1 MDTLSFFFWEGLGH
15 IGDIT
20 AYDHI
25 LFVLAL
31 TAVYSLRQWR
41 TVLWLVTAFTIGH
54 SLALGLAVYDVV
66 RISPPLIEWLIPVSI
81 LLTCGLNI
89 AKAGNKTIED
99 KSQNTA
105 PLNWAWNK
113 YILALAFGLIHGI
126 GFSNY
131 LRFMLTKEESLFQ
144 PLLGFNIGLEV
155 GQLAIVAVALFANWL
170 LVGRAGV
177 ALRDWIL
184 VVSAAIAGIALVLAI
199 ETGYGF
205 WVGE

>member
-1 MDTLSFFFWEGLGH
+1 METLQFFFWEGLGH

-25 LFVLAL
+25 LFVIAL
-31 TAVYSLRQWR
+31 TAVYSLRQWK
-41 TVLWLVTAFTIGH
+41 TVLWLVTAFTLGH
-54 SLALGLAVYDVV
+54 SLALALAVYDVV

-89 AKAGNKTIED
+89 AKAKNKTIQD
-99 KSQNTA
+99 KSETA
-105 PLNWAWNK
+105 ASLNWAWNK
-113 YILALAFGLIHGI
+113 YILALGFGLIHGV

-131 LRFMLTKEESLFQ
+131 LRFILTEQESLFQ

-155 GQLAIVAVALFANWL
+155 GQLVIVAVALFSNWL

-184 VVSAAIAGIALVLAI
+184 VVSSAIAGIALVLAI
-199 ETGYGF
+199 ETGYAF
-205 WVGE
+205 LS

>member
-1 MDTLSFFFWEGLGH
+1 METLPFFFWEGLGH

-25 LFVLAL
+25 LFVVAL
-31 TAVYSLRQWR
+31 TAIYSLRQWK
-41 TVLWLVTAFTIGH
+41 TVLWLVTAFTLGH

-66 RISPPLIEWLIPVSI
+66 RISPPLIEWLIPLSI
-81 LLTCGLNI
+81 LLTCAINI
-89 AKAGNKTIED
+89 YKATDVAREAKDYKVLR
-99 KSQNTA
+99 
-105 PLNWAWNK
+105 LNWALNK
-113 YILALAFGLIHGI
+113 YILALGFGLIHGV

-131 LRFMLTKEESLFQ
+131 LRFMLTEQESLFQ

-155 GQLAIVAVALFANWL
+155 GQLAIVAVALFSNWL

-184 VVSAAIAGIALVLAI
+184 VLSGAIAGIALVLAI
-199 ETGYGF
+199 ETGRAF
-205 WVGE
+205 LS